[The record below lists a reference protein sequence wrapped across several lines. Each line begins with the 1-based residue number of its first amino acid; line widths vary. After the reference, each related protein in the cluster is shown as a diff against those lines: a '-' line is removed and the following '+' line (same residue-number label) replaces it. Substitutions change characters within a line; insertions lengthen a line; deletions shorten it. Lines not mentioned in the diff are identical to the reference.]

1 MADIKVRIE
10 VNPNQETEFLGDIQN
25 QVGTS
30 GSVENISNVSIKSD
44 SLGVYSNIPTIQ
56 NAITGINGL
65 SLGQD
70 LVFDENG
77 YLDNQD
83 LQGAVIEDEQNPDEF
98 VWGVVSESGEYH
110 VKLTFINA
118 QNLKDIIV
126 KGDDVV
132 GQFPTQA
139 IVDGQTT
146 IYSDDNY
153 WAINLQTESNTH
165 TIEFTHW
172 NRPNYN
178 ACLTLISVM
187 LRYYEIDNRGGL
199 KSIESLSQSTGQPKE
214 IFYGVV
220 PSSGSLEIVDVDG
233 EIGEMVENGIMP
245 NSNVSIEIIANGNQ
259 IQEHISSESEYQNAI
274 GTKSLNIQLDDDL
287 SLWDNINFKGYQL
300 NVSSSLYSVLSEML
314 IDFYTQDEIDE
325 MLDGNIFNQEN
336 RLITI
341 LEYTKSITI
350 EYPYLPTSTLREA
363 IDKVCAMTQLNVLK
377 NKDNKIKFVSAR
389 PVRFNN
395 QNIISIPKNK
405 QLSILNR
412 DIFIKN
418 KYGSVNVSYM
428 TTTFG
433 NKSLNDVT
441 YTYYEYENISIYI
454 SDYTKIIDDK
464 TKNPDLTVIYDEL
477 PSHAN
482 ISEPNDNP
490 YYQNWYYYI
499 GKFNVIYDLNDL
511 TIMRNFDVTIESSV
525 NMIFPTASSEETAIR
540 ESEKMIST
548 ITPVDYTYADDAII
562 SEWIEYNSD
571 KQAYQVKSGTPNFG
585 FKVRKNQDGSLDV
598 IYISLFRI
606 TSFLDIPLQEPE
618 EYIRALYNA
627 LNINL
632 LVPKI
637 SQSATTQQENADVS
651 ISETE
656 LQQDNTSIGDTHMYD
671 FIQSNILTDYKNGI
685 ITGTI
690 SVPCLDYNDINSNK
704 IKDWTKGEV
713 IEVGDVVR
721 IDNENGNSMYKYTNG
736 KDMYFE
742 VTGRTFRKNGI
753 PLLDLELRE
762 TKPLFN
768 SISFAEDSWG
778 LINQIAQS
786 GMANQYY
793 SVGDEK
799 TITLTTGEQ
808 VTLVIVGFN
817 HDDLTSGVKAPIT
830 IGMKDCLN
838 TPYRMNPTSNVT
850 SWNESEMRTETL
862 QTIFSQLPT
871 DLQEIIK
878 NVNKRTSI
886 GRDGISIS
894 SDNLWLF
901 SRVEIDNTT
910 TNYYADEGMQYEYWR
925 TIKNGEVATDRIKS
939 NNWWLRSNY
948 YNPPFNY
955 GFDYYVYIYQNNG
968 DFLAGLAYNSAGIS
982 FGFCI

>member
-25 QVGTS
+25 KVGTS

-56 NAITGINGL
+56 NAIAGINGL

-98 VWGVVSESGEYH
+98 VWGVVPESGEYH

-126 KGDDVV
+126 RGDSVV

-139 IVDGQTT
+139 IIDGLTT

-172 NRPNYN
+172 SRPNYN

-341 LEYTKSITI
+341 LEYTKSINI

-377 NKDNKIKFVSAR
+377 NKNNKIKFVSAR

-428 TTTFG
+428 QT
-433 NKSLNDVT
+433 NAENMSLNNIT
-441 YTYYEYENISIYI
+441 YTYYEYETISQKPR
-454 SDYTKIIDDK
+454 DYATI
-464 TKNPDLTVIYDEL
+464 IYDEEKNPNL
-477 PSHAN
+477 HIIDGFLNSHN
-482 ISEPNDNP
+482 NPNS
-490 YYQNWYYYI
+490 YEGQFWYYYI
-499 GKFNVIYDLNDL
+499 AKFEVTYDLTDL
-511 TIMRNFDVTIESSV
+511 KILRNFNPIIESSIS
-525 NMIFPTASSEETAIR
+525 MIFPTNTTNNTNENSMDPRVIV
-540 ESEKMIST
+540 
-548 ITPVDYTYADDAII
+548 PLDYTYTDEEII
-562 SEWIEYNSD
+562 SQWRQYNETL
-571 KQAYQVKSGTPNFG
+571 QRYETKSGTPNFG
-585 FKVRKNQDGSLDV
+585 IQIRKNQDGSFTV
-598 IYISLFRI
+598 FYISLLMI
-606 TSFLDIPLQEPE
+606 TDHNFPLSGADDDIILA
-618 EYIRALYNA
+618 IYNA
-627 LNINL
+627 LTINFL
-632 LVPKI
+632 APSI
-637 SQSATTQQENADVS
+637 SPSTITQQENADVS

-656 LQQDNTSIGDTHMYD
+656 LQQDNTSIGDIHMYD
-671 FIQSNILTDYKNGI
+671 FIQSNILSDYKNGI

-690 SVPCLDYNDINSNK
+690 SVPCLDYNDINGNK

-721 IDNENGNSMYKYTNG
+721 IDNENGNSMYKYKNG

-768 SISFAEDSWG
+768 SISFAEDSWE
-778 LINQIAQS
+778 LINQIAQL

-793 SVGDEK
+793 SIGEEK

-808 VTLVIVGFN
+808 ATLVIVGFN

-830 IGMKDCLN
+830 IGMKDCLD
-838 TPYRMNPTSNVT
+838 TTYRINPSSNVT